1 MSEHSSAIDVRLL
14 RLGDRLSGAVVVLF
28 ALLLWLV
35 IIPDQ
40 VDEASYGWMRPRT
53 LPLVATTAM
62 GFFGTLLIVFAM
74 PRPVPAS
81 ALPGLRIA
89 AVAVIVAIAIVATG
103 FFGFLVISPALALAV
118 SLLCGERRWP
128 WLLAG
133 AAAVPTAIWIIVSV
147 VLSRALP

>member
-1 MSEHSSAIDVRLL
+1 MSERSSASDPRLS

-62 GFFGTLLIVFAM
+62 GLFGALLIIFAA
-74 PRPVPAS
+74 PKPVPTS
-81 ALPGLRIA
+81 GLPGLRTA
-89 AVAVIVAIAIVATG
+89 AVVAVVAIAIGATG
-103 FFGFLVISPALALAV
+103 LFGFLIVSPALALVA

-133 AAAVPTAIWIIVSV
+133 VAVVPSTIWLIVSV
-147 VLSRALP
+147 LLSRPLP

>member
-1 MSEHSSAIDVRLL
+1 MSEHSSASDVRLS

-35 IIPDQ
+35 VIPDQ

-53 LPLVATTAM
+53 LPFVATMAM
-62 GFFGTLLIVFAM
+62 GLFGALLIVFAM
-74 PRPVPAS
+74 PKPVPTS

-89 AVAVIVAIAIVATG
+89 AAAVIVAVAIVATS
-103 FFGFLVISPALALAV
+103 FLGFLVVSPALALAV

-133 AAAVPTAIWIIVSV
+133 AAAVPTTIWIIVSV
-147 VLSRALP
+147 VLSRPMP